1 MIYYNIDNQEKV
13 AVQMFSFNVFRIGNY
28 FAGELIK
35 TEAEVKV
42 GRLKNGRG
50 AGKVEAMEEMI
61 KGGDMVLDWICRLCS
76 MIFESGVKFE
86 DWRSF
91 DCFTVQF

>member
-1 MIYYNIDNQEKV
+1 M
-13 AVQMFSFNVFRIGNY
+13 
-28 FAGELIK
+28 
-35 TEAEVKV
+35 
-42 GRLKNGRG
+42 GRLKNE
-50 AGKVEAMEEMI
+50 VMEEMI
-61 KGGDMVLDWICRLCS
+61 KGGGDMVLDWICRLCS